1 MPYANSGSVRLYYET
16 TGEGYPI
23 LFIHEFAGDHTSWE
37 QQVRYFS
44 RRYTCV
50 TYNARGYPPSE
61 VPETGD
67 AYSQQ
72 KAADDAAAV
81 LGHLGIKRAHVV
93 GLSMGGFCTVH
104 FGLQHAASARS
115 LVVAGCGYGSP
126 PHQHA
131 EFSRLSRENGEKLA
145 RDGMAKFAP
154 EYSAVPSRLTL
165 KRKNPRGFEEYLKS
179 FSAHSTTGSAMHF
192 RHVQG
197 ARPSLWEFEDKLKRL
212 PMPVLVINGDTD
224 ESCLETGHWLKR
236 TVPDCGHWVMPWT
249 GHAMNL
255 EEPEAFNLGVE
266 RFLAAAEG
274 KSAA

>member
-1 MPYANSGSVRLYYET
+1 MPYANSGPVRLYYET
-16 TGEGYPI
+16 TGEGYPV

-37 QQVRYFS
+37 QQVRYLS

-50 TYNARGYPPSE
+50 TYNARGYPPSD
-61 VPETGD
+61 VPESGD

-72 KAADDAAAV
+72 KAVDDAAAV
-81 LGHLGIKRAHVV
+81 LRHLGVKRAHIV

-104 FGLQHAASARS
+104 FGMQHAAMARS

-126 PHQHA
+126 PHQHD
-131 EFSRLSRENGEKLA
+131 EFARMSREYGERLA
-145 RDGMAKFAP
+145 KDGMAKFAP
-154 EYSAVPSRLTL
+154 EYSQSPSRQTL
-165 KRKNPRGFEEYLKS
+165 KRKNPRGFDEYLKS
-179 FSAHSTTGSAMHF
+179 FAVHSTLGSAMHF

-197 ARPSLWEFEDKLKRL
+197 ARPSLWDFESQLKRL

-224 ESCLETGHWLKR
+224 EACLETGHWLKR
-236 TVPDCGHWVMPWT
+236 TLPDCGHWIMPWT

-266 RFLAAAEG
+266 RFLAAAEAR
-274 KSAA
+274 SAA